1 MDYYSILQVN
11 TNATQDDIKK
21 AYKKLAL
28 KYHPDK
34 NPGGEQLFIKLQE
47 AYFVLSDPI
56 KKAAYDKVTND
67 KEEISIGGSDSL
79 YSSLL
84 NLFKKQFSDF
94 LKKKLHDIKLTKT
107 LKISDF
113 LIHKS
118 ARVDFI
124 RRSIPPKASENV
136 YTKIKLTNYQDDIF
150 EFPGQ
155 GHQDIKSN
163 LIIETNIC
171 ESEIFDNIEYRVI
184 DGNVLCEIEVPLLNA
199 ITGFSKEINYFGK
212 KLLIKSDCP
221 INQRK
226 IVFDN
231 LGLPGDSGNKMLV
244 VYFKYQI
251 QKDLI
256 EKIKEKISF

>member
-1 MDYYSILQVN
+1 MDYYSILGVKN
-11 TNATQDDIKK
+11 NATQDEIKK

-34 NPGGEQLFIKLQE
+34 NPEGEHLFIKLQE

-56 KKAAYDKVTND
+56 KKAAYDKVTTEN
-67 KEEISIGGSDSL
+67 SSFVGGGSI

-94 LKKKLHDIKLTKT
+94 LKKKLHDIKVTHT

-113 LIHKS
+113 LVRGYS
-118 ARVDFI
+118 RVDFI
-124 RRSIPPKASENV
+124 RRSLSQQLISV

-150 EFPGQ
+150 EFSGQ
-155 GHQDIKSN
+155 GHQDIKSS
-163 LIIETNIC
+163 LIIETDIC
-171 ESEIFDNIEYRVI
+171 DSEIFDGIEYRVI
-184 DGNVLCEIEVPLLNA
+184 DGNIICEIEVPLLNA

-212 KLLIKSDCP
+212 KVLIKSDCP

-226 IVFDN
+226 VVFDGF
-231 LGLPGDSGNKMLV
+231 GLPGDSGNKMLV
-244 VYFKYQI
+244 IYFKYQI

-256 EKIKEKISF
+256 EKIREITN